1 MEKCLQKMV
10 ELRRKQERRKSSK
23 TLWCLVAIIFTVLI
37 SQGFSQV
44 PQERYTVSY
53 VPSIDTI
60 FDRGIYKSYF
70 NYQLQEPLYVSYI
83 LSKGGGNCSRSKF
96 RFKNDT
102 KVPMIDDEYT
112 NSGFDRG
119 HLANAEDFA
128 YDCVKDELTFRYYNC
143 LPQTPNMNRGVWKSW
158 ETKIRQQSQT
168 DSLLIF
174 CGGIWETGTY
184 VKGIAVPDR
193 CWKVVYSLKTSKI
206 LHVLIF
212 TNLVTGS
219 TVQETSIEI
228 LEKNLGRKLVMRF

>member
-1 MEKCLQKMV
+1 MV
-10 ELRRKQERRKSSK
+10 KLRGKQERRKSWK
-23 TLWCLVAIIFTVLI
+23 ALWCLVPVLAILLI
-37 SQGFSQV
+37 SQGFSQNYEDRYV
-44 PQERYTVSY
+44 LSAPQMKV
-53 VPSIDTI
+53 DTI

-102 KVPMIDDEYT
+102 GVPMIDDEYT

-158 ETKIRQQSQT
+158 ETKIRQESQN
-168 DSLLIF
+168 DSLLVV
-174 CGGIWETGTY
+174 CGGIWESGTY
-184 VKGIAVPDR
+184 TKGIAVPDR
-193 CWKVVYSLKTSKI
+193 CWKVVYSLKTSKV

-212 TNLVTGS
+212 TNLTTGS
-219 TVQETSIEI
+219 TFQETSLEI
-228 LEKNLGRKLVMRF
+228 LEKNLGRKLAMRF